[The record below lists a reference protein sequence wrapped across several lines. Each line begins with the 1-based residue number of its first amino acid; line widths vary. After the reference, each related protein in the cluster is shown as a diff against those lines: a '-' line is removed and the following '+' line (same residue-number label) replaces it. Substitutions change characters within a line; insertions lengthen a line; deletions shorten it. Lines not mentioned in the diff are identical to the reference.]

1 MIFLKVMP
9 FSRERLLGSI
19 WDWKFEQP
27 KTTVA
32 LENLFCR
39 DKYYPSSV
47 GAHRGCGHSGGFIY
61 LFIYLCFGL
70 IIFITSDLQAETNL
84 LSV

>member
-1 MIFLKVMP
+1 MCCRLWFLGAILHWARGWIILILIFLKVMP

-27 KTTVA
+27 KTTMA

-47 GAHRGCGHSGGFIY
+47 GAHGVWGRIGGFIICV
-61 LFIYLCFGL
+61 L
-70 IIFITSDLQAETNL
+70 D
-84 LSV
+84 